1 METERVRDEI
11 RASKHGCEVG
21 HTERGAR
28 VAYENYETSSGLSL
42 PVRPLVGGGPLCDLF
57 YGVSAEDFDAVGFGT
72 DIAEGV
78 SAFLEKRP
86 AEFKGR

>member
-1 METERVRDEI
+1 
-11 RASKHGCEVG
+11 
-21 HTERGAR
+21 
-28 VAYENYETSSGLSL
+28 
-42 PVRPLVGGGPLCDLF
+42 LCDLF